1 MQMLFPTI
9 VFAIFSD
16 NVVANIANFVR
27 DIFLHI
33 VVPEILVEHFAKCDQ
48 SSQDGLCVWVGLG
61 YGIGVVKVSG
71 MVR

>member
-33 VVPEILVEHFAKCDQ
+33 VVPEILVENFAKCDQ
-48 SSQDGLCVWVGLG
+48 SSQDGLCNTRVRDQGGRSVW
-61 YGIGVVKVSG
+61 YGQVN
-71 MVR
+71 